1 MVSLSAATTL
11 EITGSATSIVQP
23 WLVRVMRANM
33 LEIMNMQYIV
43 TARAKG
49 LHERTVVWKH
59 ALRNAINPMI
69 TLFGFQLAA
78 ILGGSALVERVVGWP
93 GLGRLILTAV
103 LSQDLYLVVG
113 SLVYGVGL
121 LVVGNLVADI
131 LLAIVDPRIR
141 IG

>member
-1 MVSLSAATTL
+1 M
-11 EITGSATSIVQP
+11 
-23 WLVRVMRANM
+23 
-33 LEIMNMQYIV
+33 
-43 TARAKG
+43 
-49 LHERTVVWKH
+49 VWKH